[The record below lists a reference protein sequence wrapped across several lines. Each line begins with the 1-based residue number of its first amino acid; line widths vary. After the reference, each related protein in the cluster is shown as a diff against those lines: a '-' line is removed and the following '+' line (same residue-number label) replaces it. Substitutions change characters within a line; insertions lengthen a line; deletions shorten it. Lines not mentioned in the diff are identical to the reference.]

1 LKKPINTE
9 VFNYLDH
16 VAAPLYVECPGGSY
30 GAWLCLN
37 EHGECSLEVL
47 GPWVY
52 TFRTSLRDCR
62 TLVWPLP
69 HEIKGH
75 ALQKMLTSDRV
86 LQLLQ
91 RVHDGQ
97 EVEWDG
103 QRWSG
108 HLDDDA
114 DEANAEL
121 EQIFECEWNADD
133 TWSFMSAHEWLT
145 EYSLNDVWP
154 AGKSLQEAAEYII
167 RDAENKG
174 TLVGSTTEMESALR
188 VKLLKQVRVDKD
200 FEPTPEQLAALDD

>member
-1 LKKPINTE
+1 MKKPINTE

-16 VAAPLYVECPGGSY
+16 VAAPLYVEFESDSH

-52 TFRTSLRDCR
+52 TFRSSLRDYR

-69 HEIKGH
+69 QAIKGH
-75 ALQKMLTSDRV
+75 ALQRVLTSDKV

-97 EVEWDG
+97 EVKWDG

-108 HLDDDA
+108 YLDDDA

-121 EQIFECEWNADD
+121 EEICQYEWNSDDLWWFESADK
-133 TWSFMSAHEWLT
+133 WLS

-154 AGKSLQEAAEYII
+154 AGKSLHEAAECII

-174 TLVGSTTEMESALR
+174 TLVGTTAEMESALR
-188 VKLLKQVRVDKD
+188 VKLLKQVRFDKD
-200 FEPTPEQLAALDD
+200 FEPTPEQLTELDD

>member
-1 LKKPINTE
+1 MEITINTDA
-9 VFNYLDH
+9 FNDLGNK
-16 VAAPLYVECPGGSY
+16 AAPLYVKFRGESY

-47 GPWVY
+47 GPWVNP
-52 TFRTSLRDCR
+52 FRTSLRDYR

-69 HEIKGH
+69 QAIKGH
-75 ALQKMLTSDRV
+75 ALHKVLTSDRV

-97 EVEWDG
+97 KVEWDG

-108 HLDDDA
+108 YLDDDA

-121 EQIFECEWNADD
+121 EQIFECEWNPDD
-133 TWSFMSAHEWLT
+133 LWSFMSADEWLSK
-145 EYSLNDVWP
+145 YSLSDVWP
-154 AGKSLQEAAEYII
+154 VGKSLQEAAEYII
-167 RDAENKG
+167 RDAENTD